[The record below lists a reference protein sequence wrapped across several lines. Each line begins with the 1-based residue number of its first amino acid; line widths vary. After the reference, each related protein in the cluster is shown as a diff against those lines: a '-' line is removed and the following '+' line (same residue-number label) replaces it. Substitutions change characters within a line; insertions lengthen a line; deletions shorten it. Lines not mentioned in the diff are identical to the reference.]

1 MRHALDDLCMGRVP
15 SGHVGR
21 NLNHRPLLRSVIYRG
36 KAPPDV
42 RMAWWRVAALLL
54 VAACPYRC
62 NDDAEALLHEAHRE
76 LEQLAERL
84 NVPSELPTVVRNPAQ
99 CACEICTAW

>member
-1 MRHALDDLCMGRVP
+1 MYGP
-15 SGHVGR
+15 SPERTLGR